1 MEKDKDMNDDT
12 MDSESL
18 RQAFRSDALDDIRD
32 LVKYWEQNVEEKR
45 EGKAVRELRPFEIDL
60 IIDANAAV
68 REIYWLVEL
77 REKPHSR
84 TAIQECVDAG
94 TVNLYAPQHLDDEV
108 KDKIP
113 VVAERN
119 DVDEEQLFSQWS
131 DYKEYITFR
140 QVSEGKIELAEEKVT
155 VSDSDDL
162 PYIALQVD
170 LESAIVSED
179 AHIQEMGEAVL
190 IDGVRGL
197 RDYSRAAS
205 VKYHLSMGGAFI
217 GILSFRALSVLWDG
231 ISSLVAAFTDAPR
244 WVQFGIAGI
253 VALGIANPNSRDQI
267 KKVLSS
273 AKSATGGFLEEMWPV
288 VRVLAEEVE
297 EADEMV
303 NRFQAAH
310 VLKEESAEV
319 PHGGGLKAT
328 FNPSLLHRGDFSRPP
343 LTEREPVQN
352 IFSTEEGAAQL
363 QK

>member
-1 MEKDKDMNDDT
+1 MNSET
-12 MDSESL
+12 VDSESF
-18 RQAFRSDALDDIRD
+18 RQAFRSDALDEIRG
-32 LVKYWEQNVEEKR
+32 LVSYWEQNVEERR
-45 EGKAVRELRPFEIDL
+45 EGEAARELPPFEIDL

-84 TAIQECVDAG
+84 TAIQECIDAG

-119 DVDEEQLFSQWS
+119 DVDEEQLLSQWS
-131 DYKEYITFR
+131 DYREYITFR
-140 QVSEGKIELAEEKVT
+140 QVTEGQIELTKEKVT

-205 VKYHLSMGGAFI
+205 VKYHLSIGGAFI
-217 GILSFRALSVLWDG
+217 GILSFKALSVLWDG
-231 ISSLVAAFTDAPR
+231 ISSLVGALIDAPR
-244 WVQFGIAGI
+244 WVQFGIVGI
-253 VALGIANPNSRDQI
+253 VALVIANPNSRNQI
-267 KKVLSS
+267 KKVFSS
-273 AKSATGGFLEEMWPV
+273 AKSATGGFLEGVWPV

-303 NRFQAAH
+303 NQFQAAH

-319 PHGGGLKAT
+319 PYGGSLQAT

-343 LTEREPVQN
+343 LTEREPIQN
-352 IFSTEEGAAQL
+352 TFSTEEGAARL
-363 QK
+363 QR